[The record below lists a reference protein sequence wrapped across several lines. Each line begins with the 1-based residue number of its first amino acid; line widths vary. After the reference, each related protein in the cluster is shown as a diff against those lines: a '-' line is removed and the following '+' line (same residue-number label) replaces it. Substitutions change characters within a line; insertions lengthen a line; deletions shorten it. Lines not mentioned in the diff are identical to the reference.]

1 MQRNEYIAEKI
12 LDGDRICH
20 DNKFLGW
27 YIPKVYRFFPID
39 TDFESLPEWTGPIC
53 DVVLPMLAEEDL
65 FIYPY
70 NSGRVEIREACV
82 PNPFKITD
90 SEKIDE
96 ICFTHGLSLISA
108 LIDAHMK
115 ISEEKGEQ

>member
-12 LDGDRICH
+12 LGWEKFYSQISGWSWRTPKGD
-20 DNKFLGW
+20 L
-27 YIPKVYRFFPID
+27 FFKLP
-39 TDFESLPEWTGPIC
+39 DFESLSEWTGPIC